1 MARYLLDTN
10 VISEIRRPRPDLGVM
25 AWFDGLGDADLFVS
39 VLTLGE
45 IQLGVARLRK
55 RDPKQA
61 EVLDGWLTQLR
72 RSFADRVLSVT
83 DEVAA
88 RWALLN
94 EPRPLPVVDGLLA
107 ATAVVNDA
115 VLVTRNT
122 ADLRGVDV
130 RLLNPFAS

>member
-10 VISEIRRPRPDLGVM
+10 VVSEIRRSRPDPGVV
-25 AWFDGLGDADLFVS
+25 AWFDGLGQGDVFVS

-45 IQLGVARLRK
+45 IRLGIVRLRR
-55 RDPKQA
+55 RDPEQA
-61 EVLDGWLTQLR
+61 EVLDRWLSQLR
-72 RSFADRVLSVT
+72 RSYADRVLPVT
-83 DEVAA
+83 DVVAE

-94 EPRPLPVVDGLLA
+94 ERRPLPVVDGLLA

-122 ADLRGVDV
+122 ADLQGVDV
-130 RLLNPFAS
+130 PLLNPFVP